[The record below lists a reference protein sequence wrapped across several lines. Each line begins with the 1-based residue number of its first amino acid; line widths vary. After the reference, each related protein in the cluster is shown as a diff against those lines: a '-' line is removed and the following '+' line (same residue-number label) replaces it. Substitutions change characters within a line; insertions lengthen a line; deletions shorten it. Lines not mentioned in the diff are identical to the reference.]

1 MWKLLKMDFIP
12 KGIYLKRMKFIISF
26 LETPISFQ
34 KKGKK
39 VLAVDLDLKANLTT
53 CFGAEGMDVD
63 VEDLI
68 LAQIEDEELP
78 EREERIYL
86 GKEWCGFYPVNH
98 WTVCGGSEAETGD
111 GDREDA
117 SGNPGVA

>member
-1 MWKLLKMDFIP
+1 MSIFKNQRHFCYDERNYAASSDF
-12 KGIYLKRMKFIISF
+12 KKFGRKNICGEI
-26 LETPISFQ
+26 
-34 KKGKK
+34 
-39 VLAVDLDLKANLTT
+39 LTT
-53 CFGAEGMDVD
+53 CFGAEGMDVA